1 MELANQ
7 GTQPVPES
15 DKPNTPGAP
24 PPPHGLAAAADR
36 LLELLASAGPA
47 EREQVVNRL
56 RQAGLAAQPATAA
69 GLPQAASRALQQAL
83 SQGPRDQLNVERT
96 LELAAMLAD
105 LTLKL
110 DAMMT
115 DIWRKVAPQSSI
127 RKAATLRVTLARFAA
142 GDDQTTRAQAEAELT
157 LLRQIT
163 AGIASAI
170 SRAAPQVARRHLD
183 RFGAAEVERA
193 VRDEGSGGLGLDAK
207 CWKKYQQ
214 VCATLDAEAAEREL
228 LAVIAEHAEKLIRS
242 TR

>member
-1 MELANQ
+1 M
-7 GTQPVPES
+7 TES
-15 DKPNTPGAP
+15 TTPNAPGP
-24 PPPHGLAAAADR
+24 PDGGIIAAAEHLIGLFAGASPADR
-36 LLELLASAGPA
+36 Q
-47 EREQVVNRL
+47 RVMDRL
-56 RQAGLAAQPATAA
+56 QQAGLTTAGSPSA
-69 GLPQAASRALQQAL
+69 GLPEGPSRALQQAL
-83 SQGPRDQLNVERT
+83 SQGPRDRLDPERT
-96 LELAAMLAD
+96 LELGAMLAD

-127 RKAATLRVTLARFAA
+127 RKSATLRVTLARFAA
-142 GDDQTTRAQAEAELT
+142 GDAQTTRAQAEAELA

-193 VRDEGSGGLGLDAK
+193 VRDEGSGGLGLEAR

-214 VCATLDAEAAEREL
+214 VCATLDAEGAEREL
-228 LAVIAEHAEKLIRS
+228 LAIIAEHAEKLIRS